1 MTHMLLYVISFAW
14 SIKYKYR
21 VFVRVYIYIYI
32 SETHRLRR
40 WKFHEISNHVYSRA
54 LFPFFFFPTSRRWIM
69 LLHLEHSCCVFLM
82 YRLNNLAQRAICR
95 SKCETLAWK
104 HRRCGNVAIPR
115 VAYVYTRSLDIIL
128 PTTHIR
134 IEFTENR
141 FTKLVKP
148 RVLVNIAI

>member
-21 VFVRVYIYIYI
+21 VFVPVYIYIYI
-32 SETHRLRR
+32 RNASASSLETR
-40 WKFHEISNHVYSRA
+40 EISNHAYSRA

-69 LLHLEHSCCVFLM
+69 LLHLEDSCCVFLM

-128 PTTHIR
+128 PTTTHIG

-148 RVLVNIAI
+148 LVNIVI